1 MIVEAVV
8 LAGLGLAA
16 YLGRTRIAN
25 AFKSDVQIAV
35 SRGSAF
41 ARVAEQE
48 GKLIALKAAAAVKK
62 AEALAAH
69 ASLDEIDSLL
79 G

>member
-1 MIVEAVV
+1 MVIEIV
-8 LAGLGLAA
+8 AGAGIVAA
-16 YLGRTRIAN
+16 LYKYRTKTAN
-25 AFKSDVQIAV
+25 LFRSDVSIVANK
-35 SRGSAF
+35 GSAF

-48 GKLIALKAAAAVKK
+48 GKLIALKAVSSAKK

-69 ASLDEIDSLL
+69 SALDEVDKLL

>member
-1 MIVEAVV
+1 MLIEGLVITA
-8 LAGLGLAA
+8 LTAGGLLYHR
-16 YLGRTRIAN
+16 YLNKRSPSNITAN
-25 AFKSDVQIAV
+25 K
-35 SRGSAF
+35 GSAF

-48 GKLIALKAAAAVKK
+48 GKLIALKAVSSAKK

-69 ASLDEIDSLL
+69 AALDEVDKLL